1 LSAGCLA
8 LCGTAVLR
16 GWRDTGM
23 WHLQPRGHETT
34 LDKRYQQRFEVDI
47 AQRPKRLGSLELTGL
62 FSRRGRNVRRNLSI
76 EFPIFFAAQIDQFLS
91 NLVGA
96 SRAMP
101 SAMSRA

>member
-47 AQRPKRLGSLELTGL
+47 AQRSECAPKSLDRVSDI
-62 FSRRGRNVRRNLSI
+62 FRGTDRSI
-76 EFPIFFAAQIDQFLS
+76 FE
-91 NLVGA
+91 
-96 SRAMP
+96 
-101 SAMSRA
+101 